1 MHCGEIVICNIRLPK
16 NKPQKYCSRSDCQ
29 NARRQEWRKNKYR
42 QSEDYRI
49 QCSLQQKKWRQDYPA
64 DQYQKN
70 YRESHPDYVARN
82 RLLQRERNKKWKVTQ
97 QPATILEQT
106 DMLQPGFDGD
116 WLLCEVVGTKIVK
129 RYALSVYSNDHEG
142 SAFLGLEGTK
152 IVKRYAF
159 MAGDP

>member
-1 MHCGEIVICNIRLPK
+1 M
-16 NKPQKYCSRSDCQ
+16 CQ

-42 QSEDYRI
+42 KSEDYRI

-70 YRESHPDYVARN
+70 YRESHPDYVVRN
-82 RLLQRERNKKWKVTQ
+82 GLLQRERNKKWKVTQ
-97 QPATILEQT
+97 QPATIHEQT
-106 DMLQPGFDGD
+106 DIHQSGFDGE

-142 SAFLGLEGTK
+142 SAFLGSEWAK
-152 IVKRYAF
+152 IVNGYAF
-159 MAGDP
+159 MVRDP